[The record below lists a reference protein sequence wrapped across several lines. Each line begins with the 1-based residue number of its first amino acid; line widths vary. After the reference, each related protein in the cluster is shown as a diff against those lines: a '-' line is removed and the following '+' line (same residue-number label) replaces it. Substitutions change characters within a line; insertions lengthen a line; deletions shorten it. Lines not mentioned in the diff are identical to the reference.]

1 MQNRTIKRSGIALAA
16 VALVLNSG
24 CYSGGNNP
32 GIEYSPN
39 MYVSEAYEAYTQT
52 GEMEHNPYGMTM
64 REPVPGTV
72 AQGQL
77 GYLGYPEGY
86 EASATWSNPLAPTHA
101 NVDAGM
107 VLYNRN
113 CQHCHGMKGKND
125 GGVIKSGQYPPPPW
139 SGYDD
144 AYIKSLPDGK
154 VFHTITHGKGNMGS
168 HASVLTPAQR
178 WQVVWYVRSLSL
190 GDAFQYAEEG
200 AAAPVATSN
209 DIVSAKPAWLT
220 GFEFADV
227 DATEYRT
234 IWGAMQNVKFDNIRY
249 RKMKDDS
256 KPYLDQVATYLTNH
270 PELKAVVVGHISSDT
285 DAGAIQDGLSEIRA
299 KAVCDYLTE
308 KGIDGGR
315 LSAKG
320 AGADHPIASN
330 DTKEGREQNR
340 RVEIYFVK

>member
-1 MQNRTIKRSGIALAA
+1 
-16 VALVLNSG
+16 
-24 CYSGGNNP
+24 
-32 GIEYSPN
+32 
-39 MYVSEAYEAYTQT
+39 
-52 GEMEHNPYGMTM
+52 
-64 REPVPGTV
+64 
-72 AQGQL
+72 
-77 GYLGYPEGY
+77 
-86 EASATWSNPLAPTHA
+86 
-101 NVDAGM
+101 
-107 VLYNRN
+107 
-113 CQHCHGMKGKND
+113 
-125 GGVIKSGQYPPPPW
+125 
-139 SGYDD
+139 
-144 AYIKSLPDGK
+144 
-154 VFHTITHGKGNMGS
+154 MGS